1 MSWLEVIHL
10 RMTDLQSEQCKRTV
24 KHLVAEA
31 RREGVCRTVKMYR
44 RALVETDLSIHLI
57 HDTQQVEANG
67 SSLGLRIASALKK
80 FGMIHHTVWTGI
92 ECK

>member
-24 KHLVAEA
+24 KQLVSEA
-31 RREGVCRTVKMYR
+31 RREGVCRKIKMYR
-44 RALVETDLSIHLI
+44 RALVDTDLSIHLI